1 MRLIETL
8 RTSIRTDET
17 VTIVYHGVSVVAYQ
31 TRCGHFRVR
40 TLILIREFQ
49 VKMSMCNALLRGKL

>member
-31 TRCGHFRVR
+31 TRLW
-40 TLILIREFQ
+40 TETSQ
-49 VKMSMCNALLRGKL
+49 